1 MKSSK
6 VIGMLAG
13 VLLAVVLLGGLAC
26 AGAGLLML
34 MWNVVGV
41 AALSIAVPLTF
52 LTALKGI
59 GILYGVLTLSNIIR
73 SAIQGYMQKIQM
85 QVAMKMMR
93 QFDEEMKTAQAQQ
106 EDDNEMF
113 RHFRMS

>member
-1 MKSSK
+1 MKGSK
-6 VIGMLAG
+6 AIG
-13 VLLAVVLLGGLAC
+13 VLFGIVMALALLGGLAC
-26 AGAGLLML
+26 AGAGLVVL

-52 LTALKGI
+52 LTALKGV
-59 GILYGVLTLSNIIR
+59 GILYGVLILVNVVR

-85 QVAMKMMR
+85 NVMMKMMR
-93 QFDEEMKTAQAQQ
+93 QFDEEMKTAQAQ
-106 EDDNEMF
+106 EGDNDMF